1 MMMNE
6 NLIIMVLVVPVI
18 TAILLIFSGLRP
30 FIKRF
35 IALTGAL
42 ITLLFAL
49 INLYNVW
56 QIGHPITLELGSWD
70 APYGIVFVLDL
81 FSALLVTTS
90 VIITILIML
99 FSYQSIGLHRE
110 TYYYYFTVMFM
121 LTGINGA
128 FITGDIFNLFVFF
141 EVFLMSSYGLMVIGG
156 TKIQLQESVK
166 YLLVNVVSSAFFVI
180 AVGILYSVVGTLNMA
195 DISQKLNQLSGEH
208 PGLLSI
214 VFVLFIFVFATK
226 AGAFPM
232 YVWLPGAYYAPP
244 FAIIAFF
251 GALLTK
257 VGVYAIARTMSLFF
271 HDTLTFSHYTI
282 LALALLTI
290 IFGCVG
296 AVGYRDTK
304 RIILYNIMIAVG
316 VILVGVAM
324 MNEAGIVGA
333 IFYTLHDMLIKAAL
347 FFLIGIMYKIT
358 KTTDIRQFGG
368 LIHHYPIL
376 GWTFFIAALSLAGI
390 PPLSGFYGKLYIV
403 QAAFEQGFYA
413 SGIIVLLSSLVVLY
427 SVMNIFLKGFF
438 GKSYGYFYNPRLHHR
453 GLLAVS
459 ILSVII
465 SVAFGIGAGQLYPII
480 EEAAKSFYQPDSY
493 IQSVL
498 GVK

>member
-1 MMMNE
+1 MMNE
-6 NLIIMVLVVPVI
+6 NLIVMLVAIPVI
-18 TAILLIFSGLRP
+18 TTILLIFSGLRP
-30 FIKRF
+30 YIKRY
-35 IALTGAL
+35 IALIGTL
-42 ITLLFAL
+42 ITLGFA
-49 INLYNVW
+49 IWNFVNVW
-56 QIGHPITLELGSWD
+56 VAGHPIVLELGSWK
-70 APYGIVFVLDL
+70 APYSIVFVLDL
-81 FSALLVTTS
+81 FSALLVMTS
-90 VIITILIML
+90 TLITVLIIL

-121 LTGINGA
+121 LAGINGA

-141 EVFLMSSYGLMVIGG
+141 EVFLMASYGLMVIGG
-156 TKIQLQESVK
+156 TRIQLQESVK

-180 AVGILYSVVGTLNMA
+180 GVGILYSVVGTLNMA
-195 DISQKLNQLSGEH
+195 DISVKLGKVSHEH
-208 PGLLSI
+208 PGLISI
-214 VFVLFIFVFATK
+214 VFILFIFVFATK
-226 AGAFPM
+226 AGTFPM

-271 HDTLTFSHYTI
+271 QDTLTISHYTI
-282 LALALLTI
+282 LTLALLTI
-290 IFGCVG
+290 IFGSVG
-296 AVGYRDTK
+296 AVAYRDTK

-324 MNEAGIVGA
+324 MNQAGIIGA
-333 IFYTLHDMLIKAAL
+333 IYYTLHDMLVKAAL

-358 KTTDIRQFGG
+358 KTTDLRKFGG
-368 LIHHYPIL
+368 LIHHYPLL

-403 QAAFEQGFYA
+403 QATFQKGFYV

-427 SVMNIFLKGFF
+427 SVINIFLRGFF
-438 GKSYGYFYNPRLHHR
+438 GKSYGYVYNPRLHHR
-453 GLLAVS
+453 GLLAVAV
-459 ILSVII
+459 LSVII
-465 SVAFGIGAGQLYPII
+465 TVIFGLTAGQLYPFIA
-480 EEAAKSFYQPDSY
+480 EGAKSFYQQETY

-498 GVK
+498 GGD

>member
-1 MMMNE
+1 MMNE
-6 NLIIMVLVVPVI
+6 NLIILLVAVPVV
-18 TAILLIFSGLRP
+18 TTILLIFSGLRP
-30 FIKRF
+30 FIKRY
-35 IALTGAL
+35 IALTGTL
-42 ITLLFAL
+42 ITLGFA
-49 INLYNVW
+49 IWNLLNVW
-56 QIGHPITLELGSWD
+56 YAGHPIILELGSWK
-70 APYGIVFVLDL
+70 APYSIVFVLDL
-81 FSALLVTTS
+81 FSALLVTASTLIT
-90 VIITILIML
+90 VLIIL

-121 LTGINGA
+121 LAGINGA

-141 EVFLMSSYGLMVIGG
+141 EVFLMASYGLMVIGG

-180 AVGILYSVVGTLNMA
+180 GVGILYSVVGTLNMA
-195 DISQKLNQLSGEH
+195 DISVKLAEVGKSH
-208 PGLLSI
+208 PGLISI
-214 VFVLFIFVFATK
+214 VFILFIFVFATK

-271 HDTLTFSHYTI
+271 QDTLSISHYTF
-282 LALALLTI
+282 LTLALLTI
-290 IFGCVG
+290 IFGSVG
-296 AVGYRDTK
+296 AVAYRDTK

-324 MNEAGIVGA
+324 MSESGMIGA
-333 IFYTLHDMLIKAAL
+333 IYYTLHDMLVKAAL
-347 FFLIGIMYKIT
+347 FFLIGIMFKIT
-358 KTTDIRQFGG
+358 KSTDLRKFGG
-368 LIHHYPIL
+368 LIHHYPVL

-403 QAAFEQGFYA
+403 QATFEKGFYV
-413 SGIIVLLSSLVVLY
+413 SGIIVLISSLVVLY
-427 SVMNIFLKGFF
+427 SVMNIFLRGFF
-438 GKSYGYFYNPRLHHR
+438 GKSYGYIYNPRLHHR
-453 GLLAVS
+453 GLLAVA

-465 SVAFGIGAGQLYPII
+465 TVVFGLSAGQLYPLVS
-480 EEAAKSFYQPDSY
+480 EAAKSFYQPETY
-493 IQSVL
+493 IHSVL
-498 GVK
+498 GGV

>member
-1 MMMNE
+1 MMNE
-6 NLIIMVLVVPVI
+6 NLIVMLVAIPVI
-18 TAILLIFSGLRP
+18 TTILLIFSGLRP
-30 FIKRF
+30 FIKRY
-35 IALTGAL
+35 IALTGTL
-42 ITLLFAL
+42 ITLGFAIWNL
-49 INLYNVW
+49 INVW
-56 QIGHPITLELGSWD
+56 LAGHPIVLELGSWK
-70 APYGIVFVLDL
+70 APYSIVFVLDL
-81 FSALLVTTS
+81 FGALLVTTS
-90 VIITILIML
+90 TLITVLIIL

-121 LTGINGA
+121 LAGINGA

-141 EVFLMSSYGLMVIGG
+141 EVFLMASYGLMVIGG

-180 AVGILYSVVGTLNMA
+180 GVGILYSVVGTLNMA
-195 DISQKLNQLSGEH
+195 DISVKLGKVSHEH
-208 PGLLSI
+208 PGLISI
-214 VFVLFIFVFATK
+214 VFILFIFVFATK
-226 AGAFPM
+226 AGTFPM

-271 HDTLTFSHYTI
+271 QDTLSISHYTI
-282 LALALLTI
+282 LTLALLTI
-290 IFGCVG
+290 IFGSVG
-296 AVGYRDTK
+296 AIAYRDTK

-324 MNEAGIVGA
+324 MNETGIVGA
-333 IFYTLHDMLIKAAL
+333 IYYTLHDMLVKAAL

-358 KTTDIRQFGG
+358 KTTDLRKFGG
-368 LIHHYPIL
+368 LIHHYPLL

-403 QAAFEQGFYA
+403 QATFQKGFYV

-427 SVMNIFLKGFF
+427 SVMNIFLRGFF
-438 GKSYGYFYNPRLHHR
+438 GKSYGYVYNPRLHHR
-453 GLLAVS
+453 GLLAVAV
-459 ILSVII
+459 LSVVITVI
-465 SVAFGIGAGQLYPII
+465 FGLTAEQLYPFIS
-480 EEAAKSFYQPDSY
+480 EGAKSFYQPETY

-498 GVK
+498 GGD

>member
-1 MMMNE
+1 MMNE
-6 NLIIMVLVVPVI
+6 NLIVMLVAIPVI
-18 TAILLIFSGLRP
+18 TTILLIFSGLRP
-30 FIKRF
+30 YIKRY
-35 IALTGAL
+35 IALIGTL
-42 ITLLFAL
+42 ITLGFA
-49 INLYNVW
+49 IWNFVNVW
-56 QIGHPITLELGSWD
+56 VAGHPIVLELGSWK
-70 APYGIVFVLDL
+70 APYSIVFVLDL
-81 FSALLVTTS
+81 FSALLVMTS
-90 VIITILIML
+90 TLITVLIIL

-121 LTGINGA
+121 LAGINGA

-141 EVFLMSSYGLMVIGG
+141 EVFLMASYGLMVIGG

-180 AVGILYSVVGTLNMA
+180 GVGILYSVVGTLNMA
-195 DISQKLNQLSGEH
+195 DISVKLGKVSHEH
-208 PGLLSI
+208 PGLISI
-214 VFVLFIFVFATK
+214 VFILFIFVFATK
-226 AGAFPM
+226 AGTFPM

-271 HDTLTFSHYTI
+271 QDTLTISHYTI
-282 LALALLTI
+282 LTLALLTI
-290 IFGCVG
+290 IFGSVG
-296 AVGYRDTK
+296 AVAYRDTK

-324 MNEAGIVGA
+324 MNQAGIIGA
-333 IFYTLHDMLIKAAL
+333 IYYTLHDMLVKAAL

-358 KTTDIRQFGG
+358 KTTDLRKFGG
-368 LIHHYPIL
+368 LIHHYPLL

-403 QAAFEQGFYA
+403 QATFQKGFYV
-413 SGIIVLLSSLVVLY
+413 SGIIVLLSSLIVLY
-427 SVMNIFLKGFF
+427 SVINIFLRGFF
-438 GKSYGYFYNPRLHHR
+438 GKSYGYVYNPRLHHR
-453 GLLAVS
+453 GLLAVAV
-459 ILSVII
+459 LSVVITVI
-465 SVAFGIGAGQLYPII
+465 FGLTAGQLYPFIA
-480 EEAAKSFYQPDSY
+480 EGAKSFYQPETY

-498 GVK
+498 GGD

>member
-1 MMMNE
+1 MMNE
-6 NLIIMVLVVPVI
+6 NLIILLVAVPVV
-18 TAILLIFSGLRP
+18 TTILLIFSGLRP
-30 FIKRF
+30 FIKRY
-35 IALTGAL
+35 IALTGTL
-42 ITLLFAL
+42 ITLGFA
-49 INLYNVW
+49 IWNLLNVW
-56 QIGHPITLELGSWD
+56 YAGHPIILELGSWK
-70 APYGIVFVLDL
+70 APYSIVFVLDL
-81 FSALLVTTS
+81 FSSLLVTASTLIT
-90 VIITILIML
+90 VLIIL

-121 LTGINGA
+121 LAGINGA

-141 EVFLMSSYGLMVIGG
+141 EVFLMASYGLMVIGG

-180 AVGILYSVVGTLNMA
+180 GVGILYSVVGTLNMA
-195 DISQKLNQLSGEH
+195 DISVKLAEVGKSH
-208 PGLLSI
+208 PGLISI
-214 VFVLFIFVFATK
+214 VFILFIFVFATK

-271 HDTLTFSHYTI
+271 QDTLSISHYTI
-282 LALALLTI
+282 LTLALLTI
-290 IFGCVG
+290 IFGSVG
-296 AVGYRDTK
+296 AVAYRDTK

-324 MNEAGIVGA
+324 MSESGMIGA
-333 IFYTLHDMLIKAAL
+333 IYYTLHDMLVKAAL
-347 FFLIGIMYKIT
+347 FFLIGIMFKIT
-358 KTTDIRQFGG
+358 KSTDLRKFGG
-368 LIHHYPIL
+368 LIHHYPVL

-403 QAAFEQGFYA
+403 QATFEKGFYV
-413 SGIIVLLSSLVVLY
+413 SGIIVLISSLVVLY
-427 SVMNIFLKGFF
+427 SVMNIFLRGFF
-438 GKSYGYFYNPRLHHR
+438 GKSYGYIYNPRLHHR
-453 GLLAVS
+453 GLLAVA

-465 SVAFGIGAGQLYPII
+465 TVVFGLSAGQLYPLVS
-480 EEAAKSFYQPDSY
+480 EAAKSFYQPETY
-493 IQSVL
+493 IHSVL
-498 GVK
+498 GGV